1 MKHDPAVLIITPPFT
16 QINTPYPASAYL
28 KGFLNQKHIQSV
40 QADLGL
46 EVILKIYSVSGLN
59 ALFALIDS
67 LNSTLSE
74 NCRSIVVRKQY
85 YLDTIEPVIRFLQNK
100 DDSIAHLI
108 CKGGWLPEAG
118 RFAQKDW
125 IQDAFGTMGIRDKAR
140 HLATLYLEDLSDLI
154 SQTIDPDFGFSRY
167 AERLGRSPASFNQL
181 AEKLDGPETF
191 TDGIMLDL
199 LRNKTEGFSPDA
211 VALTVP
217 FPGNLYSALRC
228 GKWMKQNHSDITVVM
243 GGGYVSTELRS
254 LSDHR
259 VFQYVDHIILDDGEV
274 PLLNFLEYLKGKRA
288 LSSLKRTFALVGGQ
302 IQYLNGSADKDCNP
316 ADSGTPDYTGLS
328 LNDYLSVI
336 ELVNPMH
343 RLWSD
348 GRWNRLTLAHG
359 CYWGKCTFCDTTLDY
374 IRRYEANTASDVCNR
389 MEALIRQNNYSGFH
403 FVDEAAPPALLR
415 ELSLEI
421 LRRGMNVSWWT
432 NIRFEKNFTI
442 DLCRL
447 MSSAG
452 CIAVAGGLEVAS
464 DRILKLINKGVS
476 VTHAA
481 QVAAHFSKAGILVHT
496 YLMYGFPSQTARE
509 TIDSVEVVRQLF
521 KHGLVQSGFWHLF
534 TMTAHSLV
542 GQNPANFGAVV
553 LTKEKA
559 PFANNDV
566 EHADPSG
573 CDHEKF
579 GEGLRKALYNYMH
592 GICFDFPLQEWFDFD
607 IPQTTISP
615 KFIETTLQSDQ
626 PKETSADA
634 KVIWLGGPCSMY
646 EYTRTKK
653 GKTIPM
659 CSLTLHNKAR
669 EVTIAL
675 NDAQGKWLSKLIPE
689 ISARN
694 RNTMTFET
702 LKQDFLRNVPA
713 DFNLFWTGT
722 AIKTLRENGLTLL

>member
-1 MKHDPAVLIITPPFT
+1 MKHDPVIFFITPPFT

-28 KGFLNQKHIQSV
+28 KGFLNQNNIQSV
-40 QADLGL
+40 QMDLGL
-46 EVILKIYSVSGLN
+46 EVIREIYSAPGLTR
-59 ALFALIDS
+59 LFSLIE
-67 LNSTLSE
+67 LFRSTLSE
-74 NCRSIVVRKQY
+74 NCKSIVFRKQC
-85 YLDTIEPVIRFLQNK
+85 YLNTIEPVIRFLQNR

-108 CKGGWLPEAG
+108 CKGGWLPEAE

-125 IQDAFGTMGIRDKAR
+125 IQAAFGTMGIRDKAR

-154 SQTIDPDFGFSRY
+154 NQTIDPDFGFSRY
-167 AERLGRSPASFNQL
+167 ADRLGRSPATFTKL
-181 AEKLDGPETF
+181 AGKLEGPETF
-191 TDGIMLDL
+191 TDEIMVRL
-199 LRNKTEGFSPDA
+199 LQKKMEQFNPDV
-211 VALTVP
+211 VAITIP

-228 GKWMKQNHSDITVVM
+228 GKWLKQNLPETMVVM

-254 LSDHR
+254 LSEVR

-274 PLLNFLEYLKGKRA
+274 PLLNLLEHLKGKRA
-288 LSSLKRTFALVGGQ
+288 LSSLKRTFALVDGQ
-302 IQYLNGSADKDCNP
+302 VQFLNGSADGDIKP
-316 ADSGTPDYTGLS
+316 SGSGTPDYSGLP
-328 LNDYLSVI
+328 LNEYLSVI
-336 ELVNPMH
+336 EVVNPMH

-348 GRWNRLTLAHG
+348 GRWNRLILAHG

-374 IRRYEANTASDVCNR
+374 IRRYEANTAGDICDR
-389 MEALIRQNNYSGFH
+389 METLILQNNYSGFH

-421 LRRGMNVSWWT
+421 IRRGMNVSWWT

-452 CIAVAGGLEVAS
+452 CIAVSGGLEVAS

-476 VTHAA
+476 VSHAA
-481 QVAAHFSKAGILVHT
+481 QVASHFSKAGILVHT

-509 TIDSVEVVRQLF
+509 TIDSLEVVRQLF
-521 KHGLVQSGFWHLF
+521 KHGLIQSGFWHLF
-534 TMTAHSLV
+534 TMTAHSLI
-542 GQNPANFGAVV
+542 GQNPANFNAVV
-553 LTKEKA
+553 LTEGKA
-559 PFANNDV
+559 PFANNDL

-592 GICFDFPLQEWFDFD
+592 GICFDFPLQEWFGFD

-615 KFIETTLQSDQ
+615 KFIETALQSDQ
-626 PKETSADA
+626 IKETSANT
-634 KVIWLGGPCSMY
+634 KVIWLGGPCSTH
-646 EYTRTKK
+646 EYYRTKK

-659 CSLTLHNKAR
+659 CSLTLHNRAR
-669 EVTIAL
+669 EITIVL
-675 NDAQGKWLSKLIPE
+675 NDTQGKWLSKVIPE

-694 RNTMTFET
+694 RHAISFET
-702 LKQDFLRNVPA
+702 LKQDFSRNVPA
-713 DFNLFWTGT
+713 DFNQFWISS
-722 AIKTLRENGLTLL
+722 AIKTLRDNGLILL